1 MTTVAAETLSQLI
14 GPLRRAL
21 LRATLRFDGLPDI
34 PDAQVELLRAM
45 SARRAATPGKL
56 AEELGLARSTVSNLI
71 KALTAAGLA
80 TRTLSQTDAR
90 NVEVEPTAQARNLLK
105 RYDRTSS
112 EILDRALQSLSAE
125 DRRRIDAA
133 MPALGRLRRALEDSP
148 LH

>member
-1 MTTVAAETLSQLI
+1 MPTVAAETLSHLI

-45 SARRAATPGKL
+45 SAKPSATPGQL
-56 AEELGLARSTVSNLI
+56 ADELGLARSTVSNLI

-80 TRTLSQTDAR
+80 TRTLGHTDAR
-90 NVEVEPTAQARNLLK
+90 NVEVEPTAQARTLLK
-105 RYDRTSS
+105 RYDRASS
-112 EILDRALQSLSAE
+112 ELLDRALQHLSAD

-133 MPALGRLRRALEDSP
+133 MPALGRLRRVLEDST
-148 LH
+148 LR